1 METFRTVLI
10 VVAST
15 SVLGGACGDDASS
28 GAPDAGAVDAGGADA
43 VPVDA
48 SATDDASDTMN
59 PLARMGAVEV
69 MVEGRMFTEGPVW
82 LPDEGVLL
90 FSDIPASIIYEM
102 TGDGS
107 LSERRNPSN
116 NANGLLLD
124 TNGLLLA
131 AEHGTRRVTRT
142 LASGDVVA
150 IAEQYQGNQ
159 LNSPNDLEVRSDG
172 TIYFTDPPYGI
183 GNDPDQSELGFMGV
197 FRIPPGGGLVA
208 EWMGGPETRP
218 NGVVLSP
225 DEQWLYVDDSE
236 AGLVRRFS
244 VAQDGS
250 LALDDEEFI
259 TGLPGGDG
267 MAVDSAGNL
276 YISTSEDIHV
286 YSPEGTPWGKIEIP
300 GDYTTN
306 CAFGGADRRTLYVTG
321 NDKVF
326 RVALTIPGLP

>member
-1 METFRTVLI
+1 MSKFRNALI
-10 VVAST
+10 MAASA
-15 SVLGGACGDDASS
+15 SILGGACGDDVSS
-28 GAPDAGAVDAGGADA
+28 EVPDAGTADAGSADA
-43 VPVDA
+43 VPADA
-48 SATDDASDTMN
+48 SMAIDAGDAVD
-59 PLARMGAVEV
+59 PLAGMGEVEV

-82 LPDEGVLL
+82 LPEEGVLL
-90 FSDIPASIIYEM
+90 FTDIPANIIYEM
-102 TGDGS
+102 DAEGS
-107 LSERRNPSN
+107 LTERRNPSN

-124 TNGLLLA
+124 NDGLLLA

-142 LASGDVVA
+142 LAGGDVVA

-159 LNSPNDLEVRSDG
+159 LNSPNDLEIRSDG

-183 GNDPDQSELGFMGV
+183 GNDPDRSELGFMGV

-208 EWMGGPETRP
+208 EWMGSPETRP

-236 AGLVRRFS
+236 AGQVRRFS

-250 LALDDEEFI
+250 LTLDDDEFI

-286 YSPEGTPWGKIEIP
+286 YSPEGTLWGKIEIP

-326 RVALTIPGLP
+326 QVALTIPGLP